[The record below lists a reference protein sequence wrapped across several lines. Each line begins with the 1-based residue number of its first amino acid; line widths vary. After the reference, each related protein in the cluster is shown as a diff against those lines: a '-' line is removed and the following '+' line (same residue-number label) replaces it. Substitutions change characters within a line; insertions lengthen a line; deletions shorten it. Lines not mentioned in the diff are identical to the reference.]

1 MADLTTLQRLRRS
14 PLHDMAAELSDGAGL
29 GERAV
34 RLLEWPFLTMVNIRV
49 EPGSDTA
56 RRIEGVLGTGLPQ
69 KCGDVTGEGGA
80 HSVLWLGPDEWLVVS
95 HAEPASLA
103 ASLQS
108 AAEDGRAQIVD
119 VSANRTVVEVSG
131 RAARDVLE
139 KGCPTD
145 LHPRAF
151 TDNTAITT
159 SLARV
164 PVLLWKI
171 DAHTFRVMPR
181 ASLAQYVAAWLLD
194 AALEFASPRPAGQ
207 APAVEGA

>member
-1 MADLTTLQRLRRS
+1 MLTRCSGSGPTSGSSSPRRT
-14 PLHDMAAELSDGAGL
+14 PE
-29 GERAV
+29 
-34 RLLEWPFLTMVNIRV
+34 
-49 EPGSDTA
+49 
-56 RRIEGVLGTGLPQ
+56 
-69 KCGDVTGEGGA
+69 
-80 HSVLWLGPDEWLVVS
+80 
-95 HAEPASLA
+95 SLA

-108 AAEDGRAQIVD
+108 AAADGRAQIVD

-131 RAARDVLE
+131 RAAREVLE

-151 TDNTAITT
+151 ADNTAITT

-171 DAHTFRVMPR
+171 DAHTFRVLPR

-194 AALEFASPRPAGQ
+194 AALEFASPLPAGQ
-207 APAVEGA
+207 APPVKEA

>member
-1 MADLTTLQRLRRS
+1 MADLTTLQGLRRS
-14 PLHDMAAELSDGAGL
+14 PLHDLAAELRDGAVP

-34 RLLEWPFLTMVNIRV
+34 RLLEWPFVTMVNIRV

-56 RRIEGVLGTGLPQ
+56 RRIEGVLGTGLPE
-69 KCGDVTGEGGA
+69 KCGDVTGEGA

-95 HAEPASLA
+95 QAAPESLV

-108 AAEDGRAQIVD
+108 AAVDGRAQIVD

-131 RAARDVLE
+131 RAAREVLE
-139 KGCPTD
+139 KGCPSD

-151 TDNTAITT
+151 ADNAAITT
-159 SLARV
+159 TLARV

-194 AALEFASPRPAGQ
+194 AALEFASPLPAGQ
-207 APAVEGA
+207 APAVEGV

>member
-14 PLHDMAAELSDGAGL
+14 PLHDMAAELRDGAVP

-34 RLLEWPFLTMVNIRV
+34 RLLEWPFLAMVNIRV

-56 RRIEGVLGTGLPQ
+56 RRIEGALGTGLPE
-69 KCGDVTGEGGA
+69 KCGDVTGEDA

-95 HAEPASLA
+95 HAAPESLA

-108 AAEDGRAQIVD
+108 AAVDGRAQIVD

-131 RAARDVLE
+131 RAAREVLE

-145 LHPRAF
+145 LHARAF

-194 AALEFASPRPAGQ
+194 AALEFASPLPAGQ
-207 APAVEGA
+207 APAVEEA

>member
-1 MADLTTLQRLRRS
+1 MADLTTLQGLRRS
-14 PLHDMAAELSDGAGL
+14 PLHDLAAELRDGAVP

-56 RRIEGVLGTGLPQ
+56 RRIEGVLGTGLPE
-69 KCGDVTGEGGA
+69 KCGDVTGEGA

-95 HAEPASLA
+95 QAAPESLA

-108 AAEDGRAQIVD
+108 ATVDGRAQIVD

-131 RAARDVLE
+131 WAAREVLE
-139 KGCPTD
+139 KGCPAD
-145 LHPRAF
+145 LHPRALA
-151 TDNTAITT
+151 DNAAITT
-159 SLARV
+159 TLARV

-194 AALEFASPRPAGQ
+194 AALEFASPLPAGQ
-207 APAVEGA
+207 APAVEGV

>member
-1 MADLTTLQRLRRS
+1 MRR
-14 PLHDMAAELSDGAGL
+14 
-29 GERAV
+29 
-34 RLLEWPFLTMVNIRV
+34 
-49 EPGSDTA
+49 
-56 RRIEGVLGTGLPQ
+56 
-69 KCGDVTGEGGA
+69 
-80 HSVLWLGPDEWLVVS
+80 
-95 HAEPASLA
+95 PASLA

-108 AAEDGRAQIVD
+108 AAADGRAQVVD

-131 RAARDVLE
+131 PAAREVLE

-151 TDNTAITT
+151 ADNTAITT

-194 AALEFASPRPAGQ
+194 ASRSSPPRRLPASAGSLMALSAFDLYSVGIGPSSLAHGRSDARGEAVRRGRSRSRAGSATYDVCAPSCSARSVPPATATARRRLCVLGLEGED
-207 APAVEGA
+207 PATTDTDRADGRIERGPERR

>member
-1 MADLTTLQRLRRS
+1 MADLTTLQDLRRS
-14 PLHDMAAELSDGAGL
+14 PLHDMAAELRDGAVP

-49 EPGSDTA
+49 EPGSDVA
-56 RRIEGVLGTGLPQ
+56 RRIEDVLGAGLPAT
-69 KCGDVTGEGGA
+69 CGDVTGAGA
-80 HSVLWLGPDEWLVVS
+80 HSVLWLAPDEWLVVS
-95 HAEPASLA
+95 QTAPEALVG
-103 ASLQS
+103 SLQAA
-108 AAEDGRAQIVD
+108 AAETAGGRAQIVD

-131 RAARDVLE
+131 PAARGVLE

-151 TDNTAITT
+151 ADNTAITT

-171 DAHTFRVMPR
+171 DATTFRVLPR

-194 AALEFASPRPAGQ
+194 ASQEFAQPA
-207 APAVEGA
+207 AEGV

>member
-14 PLHDMAAELSDGAGL
+14 PLHDMAAELREGAGPW
-29 GERAV
+29 ERAV
-34 RLLEWPFLTMVNIRV
+34 RLSEWPFLAMVSIRV

-56 RRIEGVLGTGLPQ
+56 RRIEGVLGAGLPQ
-69 KCGDVTGEGGA
+69 KCGDVTGEGA
-80 HSVLWLGPDEWLVVS
+80 DSVLWLGPDEWLVVS
-95 HAEPASLA
+95 QAEPASLT

-108 AAEDGRAQIVD
+108 AAADGRAQVVD

-131 RAARDVLE
+131 RAAREVLE

-151 TDNTAITT
+151 ADHTAITT

-181 ASLAQYVAAWLLD
+181 ASLTQYVAAWLLD
-194 AALEFASPRPAGQ
+194 ASVEFASPLPAGR
-207 APAVEGA
+207 APAGEEA